1 MTGCEPSTQP
11 KLNPAL
17 KDLRKLKY
25 RSVCLGSYIPW
36 DVKAN
41 SKLIADELGWQGDQ
55 VENVP
60 PGYGY
65 EKIECYLQGVRDY
78 IKYIKRGYTRPSHLA
93 TLDVRNNRITRE
105 EAMEIINKYEG
116 YKPPSLEL
124 FLKHIGLTEE
134 EFYEVALSHGVSPYK
149 HDPESDKPGKKT
161 ADFET
166 WSPAGEMPREY
177 AEEQMKLWRAR
188 HTQD

>member
-1 MTGCEPSTQP
+1 MKT
-11 KLNPAL
+11 
-17 KDLRKLKY
+17 
-25 RSVCLGSYIPW
+25 
-36 DVKAN
+36 
-41 SKLIADELGWQGDQ
+41 
-55 VENVP
+55 VP

-93 TLDVRNNRITRE
+93 TLDIRNNRISRE
-105 EAMEIINKYEG
+105 EAMEIVRKYEG

-149 HDPESDKPGKKT
+149 HDPANDKPGKKT
-161 ADFET
+161 ADFEA

-177 AEEQMKLWRAR
+177 AEKQMKIWRAR